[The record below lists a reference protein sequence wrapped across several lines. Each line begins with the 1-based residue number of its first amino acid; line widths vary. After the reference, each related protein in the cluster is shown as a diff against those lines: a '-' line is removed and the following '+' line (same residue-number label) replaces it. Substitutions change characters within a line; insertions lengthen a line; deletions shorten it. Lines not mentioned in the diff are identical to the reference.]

1 MNITWPTNQEN
12 NIKFHQLYCCI
23 SCYCHAQDR
32 KSQLCHIKHAKQLV
46 MEQCNETFFSELP
59 TSLIFL
65 IKENSF
71 ICTTLQQCWSKTP
84 RKNSHFV
91 AGNVQYDNFSK
102 SLHISRKV
110 SSQYQI
116 LRKMEYFLTT
126 TGTNCIIS
134 VNHVYVTFYTKC
146 PFVVSIQNKGGD
158 EIIILVQWV
167 ISGCWGQER

>member
-1 MNITWPTNQEN
+1 MQNTASHGTMQRDIFFRTSNLPDLFNQG
-12 NIKFHQLYCCI
+12 
-23 SCYCHAQDR
+23 
-32 KSQLCHIKHAKQLV
+32 KQLHLHNTATV
-46 MEQCNETFFSELP
+46 
-59 TSLIFL
+59 
-65 IKENSF
+65 
-71 ICTTLQQCWSKTP
+71 CWSKTP
-84 RKNSHFV
+84 SKNSHFV